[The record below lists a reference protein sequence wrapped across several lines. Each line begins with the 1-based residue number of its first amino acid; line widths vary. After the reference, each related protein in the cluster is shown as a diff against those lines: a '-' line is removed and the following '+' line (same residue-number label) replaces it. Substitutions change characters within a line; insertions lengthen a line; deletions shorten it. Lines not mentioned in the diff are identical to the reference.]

1 MNELIVESVE
11 PYSPG
16 DESAS
21 VVLRSERGVME
32 VFCYPC
38 NLKVGERVENRLS
51 ALDANVHAAYLI
63 DWSEREKS
71 ERSVERIEK
80 IGPYS
85 YKGCG
90 RTLDQKNGL
99 IEVLGFC
106 IDVGE
111 VPFDGPVEFEF
122 SRVDI

>member
-1 MNELIVESVE
+1 MNKLIVESVE
-11 PYSPG
+11 PYSPA

-21 VVLRSERGVME
+21 VVLRSERGIIE
-32 VFCYPC
+32 VFCHSC
-38 NLKVGERVENRLS
+38 NLRAGEKVENLLS
-51 ALDANVHAAYLI
+51 VLDADVYAAYLT
-63 DWSEREKS
+63 DWSEAEKA
-71 ERSVERIEK
+71 ERSVERLEK
-80 IGPYS
+80 VGPYA

-90 RTLDQKNGL
+90 RTLDQERGL
-99 IEVLGFC
+99 IEVMGFC

>member
-1 MNELIVESVE
+1 MNTLIVEKVE

-21 VVLRSERGVME
+21 VLLRSERGLIE

-38 NLKVGERVENRLS
+38 DLKVGDFVENRLS
-51 ALDANVHAAYLI
+51 VLDADVRAAYLV
-63 DWSEREKS
+63 DWPDEEKV
-71 ERSVERIEK
+71 ERSIERLEK
-80 IGPYS
+80 VGPYA
-85 YKGCG
+85 YKGCA
-90 RTLDQKNGL
+90 RTLDQQKGL

-111 VPFDGPVEFEF
+111 VLFDGPVEFEF

>member
-1 MNELIVESVE
+1 MSTLIVESVE

-21 VVLRSERGVME
+21 VVLRSEHGVIE
-32 VFCYPC
+32 VFCHPC

-51 ALDANVHAAYLI
+51 VLDANVYAAYLT
-63 DWSEREKS
+63 DWSEAEKA
-71 ERSVERIEK
+71 ERSVERLEK
-80 IGPYS
+80 TGPYS

-90 RTLDQKNGL
+90 LTLDQQRGL

-111 VPFDGPVEFEF
+111 VPFDGPVEFKF